1 MKKEQSVLEIIL
13 KYYLFTIVFPFFLR
27 FNISLSKFIAI
38 DNPHSIISE
47 LILKFN
53 QVILFSG
60 VCAALFFLF
69 KKKWKVSI
77 VLLIVPF
84 IMIIFLLS
92 SSLYSELI
100 NEDKIYYYLNKNK
113 FLEIIKKSDSVA
125 QDGKGKLVKIPMIGN
140 CIGCDKYLVYDETD
154 EMANPKGSFRGIDYV
169 NIYNRVTKEKM
180 TEKADKVLI
189 NKVDKNIYTVCFCLN
204 ICE

>member
-100 NEDKIYYYLNKNK
+100 NEEKIYYYLNKNK

-125 QDGKGKLVKIPMIGN
+125 QDGKGKLVKIPMSSTSN
-140 CIGCDKYLVYDETD
+140 GCDKYLVYDEAD
-154 EMANPKGSFRGIDYV
+154 EMANSKGSFRGIDYV
-169 NIYNRVTKEKM
+169 NVNDDIVGYSYHK
-180 TEKADKVLI
+180 KAFQVLSYY
-189 NKVDKNIYTVCFCLN
+189 VDKHIYVMYFCLDTGQ
-204 ICE
+204 

>member
-125 QDGKGKLVKIPMIGN
+125 QDGKGRLVKIPMNGAY
-140 CIGCDKYLVYDETD
+140 IGCDKYLVYDEID
-154 EMANPKGSFRGIDYV
+154 EMANPKGNFRNIDYV
-169 NIYNRVTKEKM
+169 KIYNRM
-180 TEKADKVLI
+180 TDKINIEKAYDVLSHHME
-189 NKVDKNIYTVCFCLN
+189 KHIYIVYFCLN
-204 ICE
+204 TG